1 MDYKVAEVTAKYQAA
16 CCLMHNRNEAVYDN
30 FLQDMVKDMEESVAI
45 ARKAGVADDK
55 IILDPGVGFGKTYEM
70 NLEAIN
76 HVDVLLPLGFP
87 VLLGTSRKS
96 VIGNT
101 LNLPVD
107 QRVEGTLS
115 TTVIGMLRG
124 CAFVRVHDVKENKR
138 IIDMT
143 KAILNA

>member
-1 MDYKVAEVTAKYQAA
+1 MTAKYQAA
-16 CCLMHNRNEAVYDN
+16 CCLMHNRKEAVYDN

-55 IILDPGVGFGKTYEM
+55 IMLDPGVGFGKTYEM

>member
-1 MDYKVAEVTAKYQAA
+1 
-16 CCLMHNRNEAVYDN
+16 
-30 FLQDMVKDMEESVAI
+30 MEESVAI

-55 IILDPGVGFGKTYEM
+55 IMLDPGVGFGKTYEM

-87 VLLGTSRKS
+87 ILLGTSRKS

-124 CAFVRVHDVKENKR
+124 CSFVRVHDVKENKR